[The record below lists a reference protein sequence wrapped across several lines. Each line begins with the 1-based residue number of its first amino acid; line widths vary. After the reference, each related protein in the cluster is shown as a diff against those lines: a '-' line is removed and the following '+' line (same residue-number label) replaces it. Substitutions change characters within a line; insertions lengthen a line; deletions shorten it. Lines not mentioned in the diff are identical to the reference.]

1 MVLASQLNS
10 WVVYI
15 TFTKTLS
22 TMFIVKPS
30 TKVWVIA
37 MLLMPKKVE
46 GVAQGMVLFDSSKFD
61 CKTCILAKQVN
72 VRNVSQTFEPPVLL
86 Y

>member
-46 GVAQGMVLFDSSKFD
+46 GVAQGMVIFDS
-61 CKTCILAKQVN
+61 
-72 VRNVSQTFEPPVLL
+72 
-86 Y
+86 